1 MCFSPKI
8 HFTLTSL
15 LCIFSSFYKQLLLIN
30 AINYNSWRQVSEVW
44 FKNNPWNI
52 CMNRN
57 CHFFKTVFVLS
68 FHLSTNKMD
77 FSLSFFLKGK
87 YWWRN
92 MRQKEPCRLHL
103 SHFISVFLQW
113 GLSLCA
119 SRGIWL
125 MYLPIKTGSRW
136 SKCSMTQG
144 SDLPIIPSYLSESRP
159 NSHNSINTSQ
169 IS

>member
-113 GLSLCA
+113 GFKSVCIK
-119 SRGIWL
+119 R
-125 MYLPIKTGSRW
+125 YLADVLANKDRIQVVQMLYDSGFRSTHHSF
-136 SKCSMTQG
+136 
-144 SDLPIIPSYLSESRP
+144 LPVRV
-159 NSHNSINTSQ
+159 Q
-169 IS
+169 A